1 MTLRHCVRE
10 AQNGNHEA
18 TLFLLGQ
25 FSPLIKKQVKKY
37 NGYYQ
42 SVEEAIRRLM
52 LRRADVFLNLT

>member
-25 FSPLIKKQVKKY
+25 FLIFEGKELYITTQFFEDEREKIIQWYKKHINK
-37 NGYYQ
+37 
-42 SVEEAIRRLM
+42 
-52 LRRADVFLNLT
+52 DT

>member
-37 NGYYQ
+37 NSYINP
-42 SVEEAIRRLM
+42 SKKPSRRLM
-52 LRRADVFLNLT
+52 LRRVDVFLNLT

>member
-25 FSPLIKKQVKKY
+25 FSPLFY
-37 NGYYQ
+37 GNAAAFARCEGC
-42 SVEEAIRRLM
+42 
-52 LRRADVFLNLT
+52 